1 MTILKKIVWIYSLK
15 NDLLLNFA
23 AVLVLYYISIN
34 NDLVAQLVEQQT
46 LNLWV
51 EGSNP
56 SWVTI
61 ILDKKTDL
69 YSLSVSPFFF
79 IVICEV
85 SIAPTR

>member
-1 MTILKKIVWIYSLK
+1 M
-15 NDLLLNFA
+15 LNFA

-69 YSLSVSPFFF
+69 YSLSVSPFFLLLLY
-79 IVICEV
+79 VKLVLLRLVREV
-85 SIAPTR
+85 A

>member
-1 MTILKKIVWIYSLK
+1 M
-15 NDLLLNFA
+15 LNFA
-23 AVLVLYYISIN
+23 TVLVLYCITIN

-69 YSLSVSPFFF
+69 YSLSVSPFFLLLLY
-79 IVICEV
+79 VKLVLLRLVREV
-85 SIAPTR
+85 A

>member
-56 SWVTI
+56 SWVTDNI
-61 ILDKKTDL
+61 
-69 YSLSVSPFFF
+69 YY
-79 IVICEV
+79 
-85 SIAPTR
+85 